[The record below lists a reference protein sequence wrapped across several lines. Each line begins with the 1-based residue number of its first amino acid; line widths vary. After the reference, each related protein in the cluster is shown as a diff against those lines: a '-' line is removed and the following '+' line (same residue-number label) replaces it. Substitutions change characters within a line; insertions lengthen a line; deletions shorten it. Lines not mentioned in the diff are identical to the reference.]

1 MSDQG
6 GVETKRLTKVTN
18 KYEIEKPSP
27 IEGLLDSDVR
37 QYTLR
42 IYGLPPTNPAI
53 AIKAIWD
60 YPFAHRAYIEAH
72 LVLSFHGTRAE
83 EELQRSKT
91 LKLLRKENT
100 IISIRRR

>member
-1 MSDQG
+1 MSDKR
-6 GVETKRLTKVTN
+6 GVTTQRIEKKTDQ
-18 KYEIEKPSP
+18 YEIERPSP
-27 IEGLLDSDVR
+27 IEGLLDSDVK

-60 YPFAHRAYIEAH
+60 YPFAHRAYIEAQ

-83 EELQRSKT
+83 EELERSRLSKF
-91 LKLLRKENT
+91 LRKENN
-100 IISIRRR
+100 IVSIRRK